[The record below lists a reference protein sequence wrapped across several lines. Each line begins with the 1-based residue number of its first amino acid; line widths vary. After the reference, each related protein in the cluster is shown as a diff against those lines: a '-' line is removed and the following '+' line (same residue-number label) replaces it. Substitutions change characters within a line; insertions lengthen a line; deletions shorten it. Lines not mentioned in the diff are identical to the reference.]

1 MAEKTHD
8 PTPKRLREARDRG
21 DVPRAPLIAAS
32 IGLLIVIPLFRTI
45 VVQSY
50 LDLKFTLSHLDSH
63 RAINS
68 WDIGGKILSLTLPTT
83 ITFAGIAVLSSVV
96 QGGITFST
104 KKFSIDP
111 SKLNPITG
119 FKNFFERTKL
129 WNAFRGLLILLIL
142 CWLLGRLIAYAT
154 IRSVQITGQIS
165 ALFAIVA
172 ETSSS
177 ILNSTAVLAFGIATI
192 DVIIARKIWLSR
204 LKMSRDEVM
213 REHKESEGDPEIK
226 HRREELHHEL
236 LAQEAISA
244 VRDASVVV
252 INPTHLACVLR
263 YQPDESSSDDLA
275 PTLLAKGH
283 GALAARIVE
292 AARRYGVPVV
302 RDIPVA
308 QALYE
313 LENGTEI
320 PEILYEAVAE
330 VLHIAWGQG
339 DQD

>member
-1 MAEKTHD
+1 MSEKTHD
-8 PTPKRLREARDRG
+8 PTAKRLREARDRG
-21 DVPRAPLIAAS
+21 DVPKAPLITAS
-32 IGLLIVIPLFRTI
+32 IGLLVLVPMMHTI
-45 VVQSY
+45 AIRSY
-50 LDLKFTLSHLDSH
+50 KDLKFTLSHLDAH
-63 RAINS
+63 IPINAWAIGEKVFS
-68 WDIGGKILSLTLPTT
+68 LTMPITATLMGIAILST
-83 ITFAGIAVLSSVV
+83 VV
-96 QGGITFST
+96 QSGVTFST
-104 KKFSIDP
+104 KKFSLDP

-119 FKNFFERTKL
+119 FKNLFDRSKL
-129 WNAFRGLLILLIL
+129 WNAFRGLLILSIL
-142 CWLLGRLIAYAT
+142 CWLLGRIVLRSTIHGSRSLGDISKLFMLISDTASSLLT
-154 IRSVQITGQIS
+154 S
-165 ALFAIVA
+165 A
-172 ETSSS
+172 
-177 ILNSTAVLAFGIATI
+177 AVLAFGIATI
-192 DVIIARKIWLSR
+192 DLIIARKIWIGR

-263 YQPDESSSDDLA
+263 YQPNESSDEDLA

-302 RDIPVA
+302 RDVPVA

-320 PEILYEAVAE
+320 PEALYEAVAA

-339 DQD
+339 DSE